1 MKRAILGLSDQRA
14 FICLGLCSLS
24 LCVFMLS
31 PLLNS
36 GFFGDDAAT
45 SFVKGDLAYSNLTLS
60 QLIYN
65 NVNMWI
71 NYGRFFPLAAVTG
84 FLLFSFVPNLFLYK
98 LLAIAFN
105 VINILIF
112 AHLIRL
118 MTGLRSLSLLA
129 ILSTPVFLQFR
140 LFHDPIMSFTFLL
153 QMVLFLTIISAIF
166 LISYLK
172 SGKRIYLVSSLIL
185 YFLSMLA
192 YEATLPFFILYI
204 LIIFFYSENRD
215 SRYILKLSFLFIAL
229 SLLCISI
236 PIIIRIH
243 HGLPL
248 VGGSDF
254 TTSSS
259 AYVPN
264 INAKDFAV
272 TLAKQT
278 YSALPLSYQIVNY
291 FTRPTETFNDLKN
304 ILSPTIFVIILA
316 YFSLYWSISKRVMED
331 VSQQRQ
337 KKFDVK
343 ALSIFGLVLLVL
355 PATLVSLSPRYQK
368 EIYWGVGYLPVY
380 ISYFGAV
387 IIALCAIYIIYDK
400 ARNCNRNYIMLISL
414 VLAVTFSITG
424 ALTYNSNV
432 LVIERLDSSWLYPRL
447 IIEEGLA
454 DGLFRSVPNGS
465 ILLVDSSNPWWEQ
478 PSFYFMHSG
487 VRLSY
492 VGSISSNDYISDKL
506 PRAAF
511 LGSYQNKSSYRFS
524 SSDNVIYLRYY
535 SQARNDGYAVLG
547 AIRDLQASNKTL
559 DHVTGTSAFIYVHYV
574 DNPHRNISLYGWT
587 EGDQTQSY
595 ESFCLNEEDL
605 KLLSSGKNWE
615 LFFINMPNKTMNLQS
630 LQVLS
635 ASKLEESSSSQIPNY
650 RNTSNSNDSAQES
663 RFSFSFSKNP
673 VLHCRYDNRSSSYI
687 SWDGRLLNSPGEKVL
702 GSIYLN
708 ENFSIEILVCPMKEQ
723 VKYAAILG
731 NHPGNGHEGFVIQQN
746 SLNQNEYIFGFG
758 NGREWLPN
766 IKFNLT
772 ENKLNHLLIK
782 VRKNQTAIYIDGE
795 FIASANTIESIK
807 NSYMPLFIGNWIG
820 KDRPFHGFIKE
831 TKIVNGDEDD

>member
-1 MKRAILGLSDQRA
+1 MKSAILGLSDQRA

-45 SFVKGDLAYSNLTLS
+45 SFVNGDLAYSNLTLS
-60 QLIYN
+60 QFIYN
-65 NVNMWI
+65 NINMWTY
-71 NYGRFFPLAAVTG
+71 NGRFFPLAAVIG
-84 FLLFSFVPNLFLYK
+84 SLLLSFVPNLFLYK

-112 AHLIRL
+112 AYLIRS

-140 LFHDPIMSFTFLL
+140 MFHDSIMSFTFLL
-153 QMVLFLTIISAIF
+153 QTVFFLTVISAIF

-172 SGKRIYLVSSLIL
+172 SGKRIYLFSSLIL
-185 YFLSMLA
+185 YFLSMLT

-204 LIIFFYSENRD
+204 LIIYFYSENRN
-215 SRYILKLSFLFIAL
+215 SRYVLKLSFLFIAL

-243 HGLPL
+243 YGLPL

-254 TTSSS
+254 TTGSS

-264 INAKDFAV
+264 INAKEFAV

-278 YSALPLSYQIVNY
+278 FSALPLSYQIVNY
-291 FTRPTETFNDLKN
+291 FIRPTETINDLKN
-304 ILSPTIFVIILA
+304 ILSPTILIIILA
-316 YFSLYWSISKRVMED
+316 YFLLYWSISKRVLEE
-331 VSQQRQ
+331 VYQQQ
-337 KKFDVK
+337 NQFDVK
-343 ALSIFGLVLLVL
+343 ILSIFGLFLLVL

-387 IIALCAIYIIYDK
+387 IIALCAIYVIYDK
-400 ARNCNRNYIMLISL
+400 TRNCNRNYIVLISL
-414 VLAVTFSITG
+414 IIAATLSITG

-432 LVIERLDSSWLYPRL
+432 LVIEHLDSGWLYPRL

-465 ILLVDSSNPWWEQ
+465 ILLVDSGNPWWEQ
-478 PSFYFMHSG
+478 PSFYLMHSG
-487 VRLSY
+487 IRLSY
-492 VGSISSNDYISDKL
+492 VGSASSNDYVSDKL
-506 PRAAF
+506 PRTA
-511 LGSYQNKSSYRFS
+511 LIGSYQNKSSYQFS
-524 SSDNVIYLRYY
+524 ASDNIIYLRYY
-535 SQARNDGYAVLG
+535 SQARNDGYAILG
-547 AIRDLQASNKTL
+547 TIKDLQASKKTL
-559 DHVTGTSAFIYVHYV
+559 DHVTGTSAFIYVHYA
-574 DNPHRNISLYGWT
+574 DNTHRNVSLYGWT
-587 EGDQTQSY
+587 EESQPQSY
-595 ESFCLNEEDL
+595 KSFCFDEEDL
-605 KLLSSGKNWE
+605 KLISSDKNWK
-615 LFFINMPNKTMNLQS
+615 LFFINMPNKTINLQS

-635 ASKLEESSSSQIPNY
+635 ASKLEEFSSSQIFSYN
-650 RNTSNSNDSAQES
+650 NTSNRNDNAQES
-663 RFSFSFSKNP
+663 RFAFSFSKNP
-673 VLHCRYDNRSSSYI
+673 VLHCRYDNGSSSYI
-687 SWDGRLLNSPGEKVL
+687 SWDGRLLNSAGEKVL

-708 ENFSIEILVCPMKEQ
+708 ENFSIEILVYPMKEQ

-731 NHPGNGHEGFVIQQN
+731 NHPGNGNEGFVIQQN
-746 SLNQNEYIFGFG
+746 SLNQNEYTFGFG

-782 VRKNQTAIYIDGE
+782 VRKNQTNIYINGE
-795 FIASANTIESIK
+795 FMASANTIDSIK
-807 NSYMPLFIGNWIG
+807 NSYMPLYIGDWIG
-820 KDRPFHGFIKE
+820 GDRPFHGIIKE
-831 TKIVNGDEDD
+831 VKIVNDDEND